1 MISKIYDSNKIL
13 FKSGKRKG
21 HSKETIMGEVESK
34 KVVTT
39 IRPKKVK
46 KKKIKT
52 FNQDMLEMYE
62 KRREKRR
69 NESKR

>member
-21 HSKETIMGEVESK
+21 HSKETIMGEEESK

-46 KKKIKT
+46 K
-52 FNQDMLEMYE
+52 NDL
-62 KRREKRR
+62 
-69 NESKR
+69 